1 MFIFIGTALGAILI
15 FLFLSFIA
23 FINTFATRRKKH
35 ASLYHG
41 LGGEDTDIKR
51 KRRELLERMIKIPYE
66 EVSITSFDGTRLY
79 AGYYHKGDGL
89 PLAIQ
94 LHGYRSMRVRD
105 FSGGAYEALELGQ
118 NVLLVD
124 QRAHGKSGG
133 RVISF
138 GINERLDCKA
148 WVEYATERFGK
159 DVKIILYGIS
169 MGAATVLMAS
179 ELDLPKNVVGI
190 VADCPYSSPK
200 AIIKKVCRDMHLPP
214 ILFYPIV
221 KAGAM
226 LFGGFNPDK
235 ASPVEA
241 VKNTDLPI
249 LLIHGEGDR
258 FVPSYMS
265 DEIAE
270 AGKTVTYLKI
280 PEATH
285 ALSMLY
291 DRSTYINA
299 LKNFSEKILNN
310 SEVNKESENQ

>member
-1 MFIFIGTALGAILI
+1 MFVFTAVTLLVIALP
-15 FLFLSFIA
+15 LLVCFIA
-23 FINTFATRRKKH
+23 FTKVFASRRKKH

-41 LGGEDTDIKR
+41 LGGEPSELKR

-94 LHGYRSMRVRD
+94 FHGYRSMRVRD

-124 QRAHGKSGG
+124 QRAHGKSEGK
-133 RVISF
+133 VISF
-138 GINERLDCKA
+138 GIKERLDCKA

-179 ELDLPKNVVGI
+179 ELDLPGNVVGI

-200 AIIKKVCRDMHLPP
+200 AIIKKVCRDIKLSPA
-214 ILFYPIV
+214 LTYPFI
-221 KAGAM
+221 KIGAL

-241 VKNTDLPI
+241 VKNTVLPI

-258 FVPSYMS
+258 FVPPSMS
-265 DEIAE
+265 DEIAK

-291 DRSTYINA
+291 DRTTYIDA
-299 LKNFSEKILNN
+299 LKKFTEKILKK
-310 SEVNKESENQ
+310 SEVSKESENR